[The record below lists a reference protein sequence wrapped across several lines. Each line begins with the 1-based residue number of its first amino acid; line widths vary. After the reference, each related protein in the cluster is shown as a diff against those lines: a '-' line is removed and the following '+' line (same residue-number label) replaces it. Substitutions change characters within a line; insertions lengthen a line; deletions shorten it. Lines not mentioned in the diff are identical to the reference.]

1 MNKKEKQIFSY
12 DTLIRKSDREN
23 LLKQK
28 ACVLW
33 FTGLSGSGKSTIAN
47 KVEEK
52 LYQLGKLT
60 YLLDGDNIRKG
71 LNSDL
76 GFSEADRV
84 ENMRRIGEV
93 ARLFAD
99 SGVITLTAFISP
111 FLKEREKV
119 RSLFPNDEFVEIY
132 VKCSLK
138 ECELRDPK
146 GLYKKARK
154 GEIGEFT
161 GISSPYEEPIQPEI
175 LLDTEKMSID
185 ECANVVIQY
194 LKEGDYL

>member
-194 LKEGDYL
+194 LKEVDYL